1 MHKHYLSAEDFLA
14 IYSRVPRLAIDV
26 AVFYKGKVL
35 LALRDEEPFKNE
47 WNLPGGTIYKDERA
61 EEAAMRI
68 IKQETGLDV
77 RAGTH
82 ITFLEFPEEQR
93 SGTSM
98 HTISI
103 VMEAF
108 LVNEEDA
115 TQVDLSI
122 VSFFDTVPEN
132 TVFEHAKLIKKIL
145 SKE

>member
-1 MHKHYLSAEDFLA
+1 MHKHYLSDEDFLA

-61 EEAAMRI
+61 EEAAVRI
-68 IKQETGLDV
+68 IKHETGLDV

-93 SGTSM
+93 GGTSM

-108 LVNEEDA
+108 LVNDTDSER
-115 TQVDLSI
+115 VDNST
-122 VSFFDTVPEN
+122 VGFFDMVPEN
-132 TVFEHAKLIKKIL
+132 TVFEHAKLIKTL
-145 SKE
+145 LPRG